1 MPNGKRGKKQVFF
14 KTGSNDKILK
24 IDMANKANM
33 YYRFT
38 SDTEPK
44 DEQLSLLMQEARRE
58 VREKN
63 SNLQS
68 VITENIQREYENIK
82 KIFPNL

>member
-1 MPNGKRGKKQVFF
+1 
-14 KTGSNDKILK
+14 
-24 IDMANKANM
+24 MADKANM

-38 SDTEPK
+38 SDSEPK
-44 DEQLSLLMQEARRE
+44 EQQLSTLMQEARME

-68 VITENIQREYENIK
+68 VITENIQREYENVK
-82 KIFPNL
+82 KLFPNL

>member
-1 MPNGKRGKKQVFF
+1 
-14 KTGSNDKILK
+14 
-24 IDMANKANM
+24 MANEANM

-44 DEQLSLLMQEARRE
+44 EEQLSLLMQEARRE
-58 VREKN
+58 VRKKN

-68 VITENIQREYENIK
+68 VITKNIQREYENIK

>member
-1 MPNGKRGKKQVFF
+1 
-14 KTGSNDKILK
+14 
-24 IDMANKANM
+24 MANEANM

-38 SDTEPK
+38 SDNEPEE
-44 DEQLSLLMQEARRE
+44 EQLSLLMQEAREE

-68 VITENIQREYENIK
+68 VITKNIQREYENIK

>member
-1 MPNGKRGKKQVFF
+1 
-14 KTGSNDKILK
+14 
-24 IDMANKANM
+24 MANETNM

-38 SDTEPK
+38 SDSEPK
-44 DEQLSLLMQEARRE
+44 EEQLSFLMKE
-58 VREKN
+58 VREEVMGKN

-68 VITENIQREYENIK
+68 VIAENIQIEYENIK

>member
-1 MPNGKRGKKQVFF
+1 
-14 KTGSNDKILK
+14 
-24 IDMANKANM
+24 MANETNM

-38 SDTEPK
+38 SDKEPK
-44 DEQLSLLMQEARRE
+44 EEQLLFLMQEVREE
-58 VREKN
+58 VRKKN

-68 VITENIQREYENIK
+68 VIVENIHREYENIK

>member
-1 MPNGKRGKKQVFF
+1 
-14 KTGSNDKILK
+14 
-24 IDMANKANM
+24 MANEANM

-38 SDTEPK
+38 SDNEPK

-63 SNLQS
+63 SNMQS

>member
-1 MPNGKRGKKQVFF
+1 
-14 KTGSNDKILK
+14 
-24 IDMANKANM
+24 MANETNM

-38 SDTEPK
+38 SNSEPK
-44 DEQLSLLMQEARRE
+44 EEQISFLMQEVRE
-58 VREKN
+58 EVLEKN

-68 VITENIQREYENIK
+68 VIAENIQIEYENIK

>member
-1 MPNGKRGKKQVFF
+1 
-14 KTGSNDKILK
+14 
-24 IDMANKANM
+24 MANETNM

-38 SDTEPK
+38 SNSEPK
-44 DEQLSLLMQEARRE
+44 EEQIAFLMQEVRE
-58 VREKN
+58 EVLEKN

-68 VITENIQREYENIK
+68 VIAENIQIEYENIK

>member
-1 MPNGKRGKKQVFF
+1 M
-14 KTGSNDKILK
+14 TSETD
-24 IDMANKANM
+24 M

-38 SDTEPK
+38 SDSEPK
-44 DEQLSLLMQEARRE
+44 EAQLSLLMQEVRE
-58 VREKN
+58 EVQEKN
-63 SNLQS
+63 SKLQS